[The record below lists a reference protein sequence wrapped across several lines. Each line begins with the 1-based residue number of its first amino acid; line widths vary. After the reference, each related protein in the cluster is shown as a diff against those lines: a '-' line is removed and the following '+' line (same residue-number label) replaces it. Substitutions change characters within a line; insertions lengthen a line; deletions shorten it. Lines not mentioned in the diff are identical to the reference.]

1 LVKNLDRITIVLVGV
16 LVVSLMVSLLLFLIN
31 GTDKHRQVLF
41 FPEYRSSECV
51 GEQRVLPTKP
61 TREQELEL
69 LVKEILLGPFDV
81 NSVAV
86 LPQESILQT
95 LMLREN
101 RLFIDFSI
109 HVIFQKSES
118 RLSFEEALDCV
129 RKTITFNYPQIE
141 KIVFTVN
148 GEQPKIDYTDSTK

>member
-1 LVKNLDRITIVLVGV
+1 MKNLDRITIILVGV
-16 LVVSLMVSLLLFLIN
+16 LAVSLMVSLLFFLIN

-51 GEQRVLPTKP
+51 GEQRLLPTKS
-61 TREQELEL
+61 TVEQEIEL
-69 LVKEILLGPFDV
+69 LVREILLGPFDV

-86 LPQESILQT
+86 LPQESKLQT
-95 LMLREN
+95 LILRKN

-109 HVIFQKSES
+109 QVIFQEGES

-129 RKTITFNYPQIE
+129 RKTISFNYPQIE
-141 KIVFTVN
+141 QIVFTVN
-148 GEQPKIDYTDSTK
+148 GEQPKIDHTDATK

>member
-1 LVKNLDRITIVLVGV
+1 MKNLDRITIILVGV
-16 LVVSLMVSLLLFLIN
+16 LAVSLTVSLLLFLIN

-41 FPEYRSSECV
+41 FPEYRSSECS
-51 GEQRVLPTKP
+51 GEQRLLPTKP
-61 TREQELEL
+61 TTEQEIEL

-81 NSVAV
+81 NSAAV
-86 LPQESILQT
+86 LPQESSLQT

-109 HVIFQKSES
+109 HVISQESKS
-118 RLSFEEALDCV
+118 RLSFGEALDCV

-148 GEQPKIDYTDSTK
+148 GEQPKIEQTDSTK

>member
-1 LVKNLDRITIVLVGV
+1 MKNLDRITIVLVGV

>member
-1 LVKNLDRITIVLVGV
+1 MKNLDRITIILVGV
-16 LVVSLMVSLLLFLIN
+16 LAVSLTVSLLLFLIN

-41 FPEYRSSECV
+41 FPEYRSSECI
-51 GEQRVLPTKP
+51 GEQRLLPTKP
-61 TREQELEL
+61 TTEQEIEL

-81 NSVAV
+81 NSAAV

-95 LMLREN
+95 LMLREDN
-101 RLFIDFSI
+101 LFIDFSI
-109 HVIFQKSES
+109 HVIFQESKS
-118 RLSFEEALDCV
+118 RLSFGEALDCV

-148 GEQPKIDYTDSTK
+148 GEQPKIDQTDSTK

>member
-1 LVKNLDRITIVLVGV
+1 VKNLDRITIILAGV
-16 LVVSLMVSLLLFLIN
+16 LVVSLTVSLILFLFN

-61 TREQELEL
+61 TIEQEIEL
-69 LVKEILLGPFDV
+69 LVKEIILGPFDV
-81 NSVAV
+81 NSVGV
-86 LPQESILQT
+86 LPQESALQT
-95 LMLREN
+95 LMLRDN

-109 HVIFQKSES
+109 HVIFQEGES
-118 RLSFEEALDCV
+118 RLSFDESLDCV

-148 GEQPKIDYTDSTK
+148 GEQPKIEQTDSTK

>member
-1 LVKNLDRITIVLVGV
+1 VKNLDRITIILVGV
-16 LVVSLMVSLLLFLIN
+16 IALSLTVSLLLFLIN

-61 TREQELEL
+61 TVEQEIEL

-95 LMLREN
+95 IMLREN
-101 RLFIDFSI
+101 RLFLDFSI
-109 HVIFQKSES
+109 HVIFQENES
-118 RLSFEEALDCV
+118 RLSFDEALACV

-148 GEQPKIDYTDSTK
+148 GEQPKID